1 MSEEELLHYAAK
13 AVGYTLVDHYDVN
26 NRYWPWCVELGDY
39 WCPSAISG
47 DALRLLVHLRLEPR
61 FLDMDNLYG
70 PPRITF
76 HNTSG
81 FIQLVDD
88 DGVEAAMRLAITRAA
103 AEIGKA
109 KGNDV

>member
-1 MSEEELLHYAAK
+1 MSEETLLHYAAK
-13 AVGYTLVDHYDVN
+13 AVGYTLVDHYDD
-26 NRYWPWCVELGDY
+26 WPWCIELGDY
-39 WCPSAISG
+39 WCPPEING
-47 DALRLLVHLRLEPR
+47 DALSLLVKLRLEPR

-76 HNTSG
+76 HNISG

-88 DGVEAAMRLAITRAA
+88 DVEAALRLAITRVA

-109 KGNDV
+109 KENE